1 MISDPATEYAY
12 LKRLVSTNGLL
23 ENQSA
28 YYLFRMVVNL
38 CLLVPALVV
47 LPLTKNSFVQLLDAA
62 YLAFVFTQMAFIV
75 HDSGHY
81 QIFRAHWKNEF
92 TGIIH
97 ANLLLGFSY
106 ARWVK
111 THNLHHGHPNCLAI
125 DPDTDFSVLAFTE
138 TQARAKRGLARWITR
153 YQAFLFFPL
162 LLLEAINLKVDCI
175 RYVIRNRIRFRAAE
189 LLCLALHFVLYFGF
203 LFYCLAFGQ
212 AVLFVIVHQML
223 FGLYLGMVIA
233 PNHIGMPIVDKQANV
248 DFIRLQVLT
257 ARNLRRHWLTD
268 YCFGPLC
275 CQIEHHLFPLIPV
288 NKLRKA
294 QALVRPFCERHGL
307 PYNESSPWKC
317 YGDIVVFL
325 HKMSAPLRVRS

>member
-1 MISDPATEYAY
+1 MTSNPATEYAD
-12 LKRLVSTNGLL
+12 LKRLIKIKGLL
-23 ENQSA
+23 DNQPA

-47 LPLTKNSFVQLLDAA
+47 LALARISSVQLLDAA

-81 QIFRAHWKNEF
+81 QIFGAHWKNEF

-153 YQAFLFFPL
+153 YQAFFFFPL
-162 LLLEAINLKVDCI
+162 LLLEAVNLKVDCL
-175 RYVIRNRIRFRAAE
+175 RYLIRNRIRFRATE
-189 LLCLALHFVLYFGF
+189 LLCLAVHFVFYFGF
-203 LFYCLAFGQ
+203 IFYCLPLVQ

-233 PNHIGMPIVDKQANV
+233 PNHIGMPVFDEQVDV
-248 DFIRLQVLT
+248 DFIQLQVLT
-257 ARNLRRHWLTD
+257 TRNLRRHWLTD

-294 QALVRPFCERHGL
+294 QELVRPLCEKRGL
-307 PYNESSPWKC
+307 PYCESSPWQC
-317 YGDIVVFL
+317 YRDIVVFL
-325 HKMSAPLRVRS
+325 HKSSAPLRAKN